1 MVALAEG
8 CDTCRTVAEEP
19 SPTPEVQFLIEVP
32 TEIETGQY
40 SNFLSVWSGPHDFT
54 LDFGVLGQSKPSD
67 EPGSVVVPVR
77 VVSRVKVPLT
87 MAQDVL
93 RALAEN
99 VSRFEEKAGRIW
111 KPGDDRPMY
120 PPEEAR

>member
-1 MVALAEG
+1 MSNTVDE
-8 CDTCRTVAEEP
+8 CDTGSTMAQKPDEAP
-19 SPTPEVQFLIEVP
+19 INFLIEVP
-32 TEIETGQY
+32 NELETGQY

-54 LDFGVLGQSKPSD
+54 LDFAVLGQAQRD
-67 EPGSVVVPVR
+67 EETGRVVVPAK

-93 RALAEN
+93 RALASN
-99 VSRFEEKAGRIW
+99 VSKFEEQAGPIW

-120 PPEEAR
+120 PPEG